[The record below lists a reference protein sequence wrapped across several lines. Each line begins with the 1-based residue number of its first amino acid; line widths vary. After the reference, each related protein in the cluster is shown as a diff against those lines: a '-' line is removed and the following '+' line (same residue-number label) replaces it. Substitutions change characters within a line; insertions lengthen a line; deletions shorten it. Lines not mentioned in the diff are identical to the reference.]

1 MFLGGNMTN
10 KNKTNRLYIIIILI
24 GFVLSLIII
33 NSSLDLYNKAKLRK
47 EISSINSMLNA
58 DNFDEEKLDKK
69 LNKLI
74 TENDYRKVEASYK
87 DYLKDNISM
96 LNEIDEFFINDETDE
111 ILTIDNIKL
120 DGKEFKVSKETL
132 KTNKE
137 NLSELKEKYDNSFK
151 EDYVLGYIKDK
162 KLKTRY
168 NDFYKKEILDNLTK
182 TKVEKEVSKG
192 LDNKLKEYEK
202 IDNVLNFLIEHKDNY
217 IVKDGNIVFDEENL
231 LLEYNKL
238 AK

>member
-1 MFLGGNMTN
+1 MFLGGNMNN
-10 KNKTNRLYIIIILI
+10 KNKTNWLYMGIILI

-47 EISSINSMLNA
+47 EIASINDILNA

-69 LNKLI
+69 LNKLV

-87 DYLKDNISM
+87 DYLKDNVEL

-111 ILTIDNIKL
+111 ILSIDNIKL
-120 DGKEFKVSKETL
+120 DGKDFKVSKATL
-132 KTNKE
+132 KDSTKD
-137 NLSELKEKYDNSFK
+137 LTKLKEKYDNSFK
-151 EDYVLGYIKDK
+151 EEHVLSYIKDK
-162 KLKTRY
+162 KLKDRY
-168 NDFYKKEILDNLTK
+168 NSFYKKEVIDNLTK
-182 TKVEKEVSKG
+182 TKIEKEVSKG
-192 LDNKLKEYEK
+192 LENKLKEYSK
-202 IDNVLNFLIEHKDNY
+202 IDKILNFLIDHKDNY